1 MLLRESADS
10 KPSESASFDSKNNF
24 DIFEGYGAN
33 QDYEEEEIIINIEG
47 TMRLFSK
54 DEYNEHTSKL
64 KYVNLVDEEDDDWDD
79 YWDEDDDNDGEE

>member
-1 MLLRESADS
+1 MLTQNRQNLPLLTV
-10 KPSESASFDSKNNF
+10 KITL
-24 DIFEGYGAN
+24 IFEEYGTN
-33 QDYEEEEIIINIEG
+33 QDYEEKEIIINIEG
-47 TMRLFSK
+47 TMRLLSE

>member
-1 MLLRESADS
+1 
-10 KPSESASFDSKNNF
+10 
-24 DIFEGYGAN
+24 
-33 QDYEEEEIIINIEG
+33 
-47 TMRLFSK
+47 MRLFSK